1 MCDYAIIKVDRF
13 IKKGASKI
21 ILVSREFFNKL
32 STTTFI
38 KVLAYGN
45 REKTGLSKSYYYY
58 ILDELRKKGLVEDNA
73 IVFKAVIPLIIT
85 QGGLLFDN
93 SILYLDEKNRTL
105 ILMDMGSNKYSCPNC
120 PVYVECVYGLKRIV
134 SDVNI
139 SIKVLDEE
147 NARDLRIPSKLWTK
161 VVFTLLQKNL
171 RNFNS
176 LIV

>member
-1 MCDYAIIKVDRF
+1 
-13 IKKGASKI
+13 
-21 ILVSREFFNKL
+21 
-32 STTTFI
+32 
-38 KVLAYGN
+38 
-45 REKTGLSKSYYYY
+45 
-58 ILDELRKKGLVEDNA
+58 
-73 IVFKAVIPLIIT
+73 VFKAVIPLIIT
-85 QGGLLFDN
+85 QEGLLFDN

-139 SIKVLDEE
+139 SIKELDEE
-147 NARDLRIPSKLWTK
+147 NARNLRIPSKLWTK

>member
-1 MCDYAIIKVDRF
+1 MCDYAIIKVDRV
-13 IKKGASKI
+13 IKKWASKI

-38 KVLAYGN
+38 KVLAYGD

-58 ILDELRKKGLVEDNA
+58 ILDELRKKGLVKDNA

-105 ILMDMGSNKYSCPNC
+105 ILMD
-120 PVYVECVYGLKRIV
+120 
-134 SDVNI
+134 
-139 SIKVLDEE
+139 
-147 NARDLRIPSKLWTK
+147 
-161 VVFTLLQKNL
+161 
-171 RNFNS
+171 
-176 LIV
+176 